1 MNVIE
6 KLFGTHSERE
16 LKMIRPI
23 LAKIENLRPEMIAKS
38 DEELRDQTRILKAK
52 LAEQLWMIFCQRHL
66 LLSVRRQEEH

>member
-23 LAKIENLRPEMIAKS
+23 VTKIESLRPEMIAKS
-38 DEELRDQTRILKAK
+38 DEELRDQTRNRGLY
-52 LAEQLWMIFCQRHL
+52 
-66 LLSVRRQEEH
+66 

>member
-38 DEELRDQTRILKAK
+38 DRWYRTPSGPYRRDAYR
-52 LAEQLWMIFCQRHL
+52 
-66 LLSVRRQEEH
+66 